1 MPHELPKAYEPGAI
15 EKRWADYWV
24 SEKIFHVE
32 TPPADATA
40 ENTSAASTGGR
51 GRPPHT
57 GGASHMGEASP
68 AGEASHSSQTSHTR
82 PVFTLLLPPPNVTG
96 RLHMG
101 HMLNQ
106 TQMDIIVRWHRM
118 RGFITLWLPGTDH
131 AGIAT
136 QMMVERQLASEGKKR
151 RDLGREKFVE
161 RVWEWKRHYGGA
173 ILDQM
178 KRLGASVDWDREYFT
193 MDENLSRAVREVFVR
208 LYEEGLIYRGKYIVN
223 WCPRCET
230 AISDLEVKHEEVAGK
245 LWEIR
250 YPVIGTK
257 EFITV
262 ATTRPETMLG
272 DTAIAVNAKDERY
285 THLHGKK
292 VLLPLMKR
300 EIPIITDE
308 LAQPEFG
315 TGAVKVTPAHDP
327 NDFQAGLRHNL
338 PQIDVMDEH
347 AHMNQNAGA
356 YAGLDRFEAR
366 KRVLQDLKEQG
377 YLAGEKDYALALGK
391 CDRCGTIV
399 EPRLSEQWF
408 VKVAPLAEP
417 AKEAVENGE
426 ITIVPDNYRQ
436 IYLNWMNNI
445 HDWCVSRQLWWG
457 HRIPAWTCGQ
467 CKEVIVARE
476 APAKCPKCGG
486 ASLEQVSDVLDT
498 WFSSGLLPFT
508 TLGWP
513 EKTRDQAVF
522 YPTTLLITA
531 YEILFF
537 WVARMIMF
545 GCHFMHGHEQDAT
558 IKKASGWWDRKNDSV
573 PFREVYIHALVRD
586 AERQKMSKTKGNVVD
601 PLEVIERFGTDA
613 TRFTLAAMAA
623 PGTDIAFSE
632 SRTDGYRAFANKIW
646 NAARFMF
653 MNVDRIEPGL
663 RPGGG
668 QECPPHMGISGFSAK
683 TLEDRWILSRLNR
696 VAAEVNEALGTYRF
710 HEAAN
715 RIYDFFWGEF
725 CDWYLEL
732 IKPRMN
738 SEEGGDKRAAQTA
751 CSNLV
756 ALFDASLRLLH
767 PVMPFITEEI
777 WQAMHEGKPPL
788 KSIAL
793 AAYPQADEKQFD
805 LAAETE
811 MAILQDLIVSVRN
824 LRAELKIEP
833 KGKAPIEVFAHEAEI
848 RRLIEENSGAI
859 ERLASVNK
867 INFVESSLA
876 KLAGARHTARFDV
889 HVVYERKIDL
899 AAECERLKKEL
910 EKMEKELANNQ
921 RQLGNERFLAKA
933 PAKVVEGL
941 RKRGE
946 ELIMLRGKT
955 QSKMK
960 ELGC

>member
-1 MPHELPKAYEPGAI
+1 MPHELPKSYEPGAI
-15 EKRWADYWV
+15 ETRWAEYWIK
-24 SEKIFHVE
+24 EKLFSVT
-32 TPPADATA
+32 TPP
-40 ENTSAASTGGR
+40 E
-51 GRPPHT
+51 
-57 GGASHMGEASP
+57 GALSDGKP
-68 AGEASHSSQTSHTR
+68 R

-136 QMMVERQLASEGKKR
+136 QMMVERQLAKEGKKR
-151 RDLGREKFVE
+151 RDLGREKFIE
-161 RVWEWKRHYGGA
+161 RVWEWKKLYGGA

-250 YPVIGTK
+250 YPVVGTS

-272 DTAIAVNAKDERY
+272 DTAIAVNEKDERY
-285 THLHGKK
+285 THLHGKM
-292 VLLPLMKR
+292 VLLPLMNR

-327 NDFQAGLRHNL
+327 NDFQAGKRHNL

-347 AHMNQNAGA
+347 AHMNANAGA
-356 YAGLDRFEAR
+356 YAGLDRYEAR
-366 KRVLQDLKEQG
+366 KRVLADLQEQG
-377 YLAGEKDYALALGK
+377 FLVGEKDHALSLGK
-391 CDRCGTIV
+391 CERCGTVV

-408 VKVAPLAEP
+408 IKIKPLAQK
-417 AKEAVENGE
+417 AIEAIESGE

-445 HDWCVSRQLWWG
+445 YDWCISRQLWWG
-457 HRIPAWTCGQ
+457 HRIPAWTCGD

-476 APAKCPKCGG
+476 APAKCTKCGG
-486 ASLEQVSDVLDT
+486 AQLEQVSDVLDT

-513 EKTRDQAVF
+513 EKTRDLAVF

-545 GCHFMHGHEQDAT
+545 GCHFMDGHQQDPA
-558 IKKASGWWDRKNDSV
+558 IKKASGWGDKKNDSV
-573 PFREVYIHALVRD
+573 PFRQVYIHALVRD
-586 AERQKMSKTKGNVVD
+586 ADRQKMSKTKGNVID
-601 PLEVIERFGTDA
+601 PLEIIDRFGTDA

-653 MNVDRIEPGL
+653 MNVDRVEPGL
-663 RPGGG
+663 RPGTAEGG
-668 QECPPHMGISGFSAK
+668 CLHMGVGGIDRRA
-683 TLEDRWILSRLNR
+683 LEDRWILSRFNR
-696 VAAEVNEALGTYRF
+696 VTAEVNDALGTYRF

-732 IKPRMN
+732 TKPRLN
-738 SEEGGDKRAAQTA
+738 FEEGADTTEARIA
-751 CSNLV
+751 CGNLV
-756 ALFDASLRLLH
+756 NMFDGALRLLH

-777 WQAMHEGKPPL
+777 WQAMYEGNPPV

-793 AAYPQADEKQFD
+793 AGYPQADDNQFE

-811 MAILQDLIVSVRN
+811 MAILQDLIVNIRN
-824 LRAELKIEP
+824 VRAEMKVEP
-833 KGKAPIEVFAHEAEI
+833 KVKVPVEIFAQEPGVRTMIEQN
-848 RRLIEENSGAI
+848 RGAV
-859 ERLASVNK
+859 ERLANVEK
-867 INFVESSLA
+867 ITFVDGSLT
-876 KLAGARHTARFDV
+876 KHAGARSTARFDV
-889 HVVYERKIDL
+889 HVIYERKIDV
-899 AAECERLKKEL
+899 AAERERLTKEL
-910 EKMEKELANNQ
+910 DKLEKEYSNNQ
-921 RQLGNERFLAKA
+921 RQLSNEQFLAKA
-933 PAKVVEGL
+933 PEKVVDGLRRRAEELVSLRDKIRKQMEGL
-941 RKRGE
+941 GA
-946 ELIMLRGKT
+946 
-955 QSKMK
+955 
-960 ELGC
+960 

>member
-15 EKRWADYWV
+15 ETRWADYWIK
-24 SEKIFHVE
+24 EKLFSVP
-32 TPPADATA
+32 TPPV
-40 ENTSAASTGGR
+40 
-51 GRPPHT
+51 
-57 GGASHMGEASP
+57 GE
-68 AGEASHSSQTSHTR
+68 TR

-136 QMMVERQLASEGKKR
+136 QMMVERALAKEGKKR
-151 RDLGREKFVE
+151 SDLGREKFIE
-161 RVWEWKRHYGGA
+161 RVWEWKKLYGGA

-208 LYEEGLIYRGKYIVN
+208 LYEEGLIYRGNYIVN
-223 WCPRCET
+223 WCPWHET

-250 YPVIGTK
+250 YPVIGTS

-272 DTAIAVNAKDERY
+272 DTAIAVNAADERY

-338 PQIDVMDEH
+338 PQINVMDEH

-356 YAGLDRFEAR
+356 YLGLDRFEAR
-366 KRVLQDLKEQG
+366 KRVLHDLEEQG
-377 YLAGEKDYALALGK
+377 FLVGEKDYTLALGK
-391 CDRCGTIV
+391 CERCGTVV

-408 VKVAPLAEP
+408 IKIKPMAER
-417 AKEAVENGE
+417 AKEAVESGE
-426 ITIVPDNYRQ
+426 ITIVPDNHRQ
-436 IYLNWMNNI
+436 VYLNWMNNI
-445 HDWCVSRQLWWG
+445 YDWCISRQLWWG
-457 HRIPAWTCGQ
+457 HRIPAWTCGG
-467 CKEVIVARE
+467 CEEIIVARE
-476 APAKCPKCGG
+476 APSKCTKCGG
-486 ASLEQVSDVLDT
+486 AKLEQVPDVLDT

-513 EKTRDQAVF
+513 EKTRDLAVF

-545 GCHFMHGHEQDAT
+545 GCHFMRGHEQDAA
-558 IKKASGWWDRKNDSV
+558 IKKASGWGDKKNDSV
-573 PFREVYIHALVRD
+573 PFRQVYIHALVRD
-586 AERQKMSKTKGNVVD
+586 AERQKMSKTKGNVID
-601 PLEVIERFGTDA
+601 PLEIIERFGTDA

-623 PGTDIAFSE
+623 PGTDIAFNE

-668 QECPPHMGISGFSAK
+668 QECPPHTSGIAEFRTS
-683 TLEDRWILSRLNR
+683 TLEDRWILSRFNR
-696 VAAEVNEALGTYRF
+696 VAADVNDALATYRF

-715 RIYDFFWGEF
+715 RIYDFFWGE
-725 CDWYLEL
+725 L
-732 IKPRMN
+732 
-738 SEEGGDKRAAQTA
+738 
-751 CSNLV
+751 
-756 ALFDASLRLLH
+756 
-767 PVMPFITEEI
+767 
-777 WQAMHEGKPPL
+777 
-788 KSIAL
+788 
-793 AAYPQADEKQFD
+793 
-805 LAAETE
+805 
-811 MAILQDLIVSVRN
+811 
-824 LRAELKIEP
+824 
-833 KGKAPIEVFAHEAEI
+833 
-848 RRLIEENSGAI
+848 
-859 ERLASVNK
+859 
-867 INFVESSLA
+867 
-876 KLAGARHTARFDV
+876 
-889 HVVYERKIDL
+889 
-899 AAECERLKKEL
+899 
-910 EKMEKELANNQ
+910 
-921 RQLGNERFLAKA
+921 
-933 PAKVVEGL
+933 
-941 RKRGE
+941 
-946 ELIMLRGKT
+946 
-955 QSKMK
+955 
-960 ELGC
+960 

>member
-15 EKRWADYWV
+15 ETRWADYWIK
-24 SEKIFHVE
+24 EKLFSVP
-32 TPPADATA
+32 TPP
-40 ENTSAASTGGR
+40 E
-51 GRPPHT
+51 
-57 GGASHMGEASP
+57 GE
-68 AGEASHSSQTSHTR
+68 TR

-136 QMMVERQLASEGKKR
+136 QMMVEKQLEKEGKKR
-151 RDLGREKFVE
+151 REMGREKFVE
-161 RVWEWKRHYGGA
+161 RVWEWKREYGGA

-193 MDENLSRAVREVFVR
+193 MDENLSHAVREVFVR
-208 LYEEGLIYRGKYIVN
+208 LYEEGLIYRGNYIVN
-223 WCPRCET
+223 WCPWHET
-230 AISDLEVKHEEVAGK
+230 AISDLEVKHEDVAGK

-250 YPVIGTK
+250 YPVVGTS

-272 DTAIAVNAKDERY
+272 DTAIAVNAKDTRY

-292 VLLPLMKR
+292 VLLPLMNR

-338 PQIDVMDEH
+338 PQITVMDSR
-347 AHMNQNAGA
+347 ARMNENAGP

-366 KRVLQDLKEQG
+366 KRVLADLEAQG
-377 YLAGEKDYALALGK
+377 FLVGEKNHALSIGK
-391 CDRCGTIV
+391 CERCGTVI

-408 VKVAPLAEP
+408 IKIKPLADR
-417 AKEAVENGE
+417 AREAVENGE
-426 ITIVPDNYRQ
+426 ITIVPENYRT

-457 HRIPAWTCGQ
+457 HRIPAWTCKNEACG
-467 CKEVIVARE
+467 EVIVARSE
-476 APAKCPKCGG
+476 PKTCTKCGG
-486 ASLEQVSDVLDT
+486 AKLEQVPDVLDT

-545 GCHFMHGHEQDAT
+545 GCHFMQGHEQDAA
-558 IKKASGWWDRKNDSV
+558 IKKASGYGDKKDDSV
-573 PFREVYIHALVRD
+573 PFRHVYIHALVRD

-623 PGTDIAFSE
+623 PGTDIAFNE

-668 QECPPHMGISGFSAK
+668 QECPPHTGNTDPGMPHTGIAGFKAA
-683 TLEDRWILSRLNR
+683 TLEDRWILSRFNR
-696 VAAEVNEALGTYRF
+696 VAADVNDALATYRF

-732 IKPRMN
+732 IKPRLN
-738 SEEGGDKRAAQTA
+738 FDEGGDKTVAQAACA
-751 CSNLV
+751 NLV
-756 ALFDASLRLLH
+756 TLLDASLRLLH

-777 WQAMHEGKPPL
+777 WQAIYEGKAPA

-824 LRAELKIEP
+824 LRAELKVET
-833 KGKAPIEVFAHEAEI
+833 KVKVPIEVFAHEPAI
-848 RRLIEENSGAI
+848 RTMIEHNRGAV
-859 ERLASVNK
+859 ERLGNVERIS
-867 INFVESSLA
+867 FVETSLA
-876 KLAGARHTARFDV
+876 NRPGARSTARFDV
-889 HVVYERKIDL
+889 HVIYEKKIDL
-899 AAECERLKKEL
+899 VAECERLKKEL
-910 EKMEKELANNQ
+910 ERIERGITNGQ
-921 RQLGNERFLAKA
+921 RQLGNEGFLAKA
-933 PAKVVEGL
+933 PANVVDNL
-941 RKRGE
+941 RKQQQ
-946 ELIMLRGKT
+946 ELVILQEKTTGKLR
-955 QSKMK
+955 
-960 ELGC
+960 ELGCG

>member
-1 MPHELPKAYEPGAI
+1 
-15 EKRWADYWV
+15 
-24 SEKIFHVE
+24 
-32 TPPADATA
+32 
-40 ENTSAASTGGR
+40 
-51 GRPPHT
+51 
-57 GGASHMGEASP
+57 
-68 AGEASHSSQTSHTR
+68 
-82 PVFTLLLPPPNVTG
+82 VFTLLLPPPNVTG

-136 QMMVERQLASEGKKR
+136 QMMVEKQLESEGIKR
-151 RDLGREKFVE
+151 RELGREKFIE
-161 RVWEWKRHYGGA
+161 RVWEWKKLYGNA

-193 MDENLSRAVREVFVR
+193 MDENLSHAVREVFVR
-208 LYEEGLIYRGKYIVN
+208 LYEQGLIYRGNYIVN
-223 WCPRCET
+223 WCPWHET

-250 YPVIGTK
+250 YPIVGTS

-272 DTAIAVNAKDERY
+272 DTAIAVNAKDGRY
-285 THLHGKK
+285 THLHGKHA
-292 VLLPLMKR
+292 LLPLMNR

-338 PQIDVMDEH
+338 PQINVMDPRGR
-347 AHMNQNAGA
+347 MNENAGA

-366 KRVLQDLKEQG
+366 KRVLADLREQG
-377 YLAGEKDYALALGK
+377 FLVAEKDYTLSIGK
-391 CDRCGTIV
+391 CDRCGTVI

-408 VKVAPLAEP
+408 VKIAPLAER
-417 AKEAVENGE
+417 AKEAVESGE

-436 IYLNWMNNI
+436 IYLNWMSNI

-457 HRIPAWTCGQ
+457 HRIPAWTCQ
-467 CKEVIVARE
+467 ACKEIIVARE
-476 APAKCPKCGG
+476 APTKCKCGS
-486 ASLEQVSDVLDT
+486 AQLEQVPDVLDT

-545 GCHFMHGHEQDAT
+545 GCHFMQGHEQDPA
-558 IKKASGWWDRKNDSV
+558 IKKASGYSDKKNDSV
-573 PFREVYIHALVRD
+573 PFRHVYIHALVRD
-586 AERQKMSKTKGNVVD
+586 AERQKMSKTKGNVID

-623 PGTDIAFSE
+623 PGTDIAFNE
-632 SRTDGYRAFANKIW
+632 SRTEGYRAFANKIW

-653 MNVDRIEPGL
+653 MSVDKIGFVWGQPPSAVQPGQS
-663 RPGGG
+663 PGSSHHGA
-668 QECPPHMGISGFSAK
+668 GISAFDTA
-683 TLEDRWILSRLNR
+683 TLEDRWILSRFNR
-696 VAAEVNEALGTYRF
+696 VTAEVNDALATYRF

-715 RIYDFFWGEF
+715 RIYDFFWGEL

-732 IKPRMN
+732 IKPRLN
-738 SEEGGDKRAAQTA
+738 FEEGADQTAARAACA
-751 CSNLV
+751 NLV
-756 ALFDASLRLLH
+756 NLFDASLRLLH
-767 PVMPFITEEI
+767 PVMPFITEEV
-777 WQAMHEGKPPL
+777 WQAIYEGKPPA

-793 AAYPQADEKQFD
+793 AAYPQADPKQFD

-811 MAILQDLIVSVRN
+811 MAILQDLIVSIRN
-824 LRAELKIEP
+824 LRAELKVEP
-833 KGKAPIEVFAHEAEI
+833 KVKVPIEVFAHEPEI
-848 RRLIEENSGAI
+848 RRMIEANHGSV
-859 ERLASVNK
+859 ERLGSVEK
-867 INFVESSLA
+867 ITFVEGSLA
-876 KLAGARHTARFDV
+876 NRAGARSTARFDV
-889 HVVYERKIDL
+889 HVIYERTIDV
-899 AAECERLKKEL
+899 AAECDRMKKEL
-910 EKMEKELANNQ
+910 DKIEKELANNQ
-921 RQLGNERFLAKA
+921 KQLGNEQFLAKA
-933 PAKVVEGL
+933 PGKVVDGL
-941 RKRGE
+941 RTRGQ
-946 ELIMLRGKT
+946 ELVVLQEKT
-955 QSKMK
+955 QSKLK
-960 ELGC
+960 ELGCR